1 MQVGSNSETPCRIGL
16 LTPYRE
22 LPGEYADVVAAC
34 ARPALQW
41 QVVTTAADSHDP
53 DDLRQMAA
61 TEPLADGLRRL
72 RRWRPDLA
80 MWACTS
86 GSFVLGR
93 EGALRQCRE
102 LSELAGVPVRST
114 SIALVA
120 AIQALGDEEVA
131 LLSPYPEPATAAL
144 VEFLAEWGVGVSAV
158 AALGCPGASASE
170 LLTTADLAPRLAALA
185 GGGRVVIPDT
195 ATWGFE
201 LAAGLERAGGR
212 AVTTANQVTL
222 WMALSLLGLPSDD
235 PRFGD
240 LAGVRCADPLGEAR
254 VA

>member
-1 MQVGSNSETPCRIGL
+1 MQVGSTIETACRIGL

-34 ARPALQW
+34 RRPALQW
-41 QVVTTAADSHDP
+41 QVVTAAADSHEP
-53 DDLRQMAA
+53 SELRRMAA

-102 LSELAGVPVRST
+102 LSDLAGVPVRST
-114 SIALVA
+114 SVALVA
-120 AIQALGDEEVA
+120 ALRALGDDEVA

-144 VEFLAEWGVGVSAV
+144 VEFLAEWGIGVSAV
-158 AALGCPGASASE
+158 AALGCPGASDSE
-170 LLTTADLAPRLAALA
+170 LLTAADLAPRLAALA
-185 GGGRVVIPDT
+185 GSGRVVIPDT

-201 LAAGLERAGGR
+201 LASALERDGGR

-222 WMALSLLGLPSDD
+222 WMAFSLLGLPSDD
-235 PRFGD
+235 RRFGD
-240 LAGVRCADPLGEAR
+240 LAGARCTDPLSAEGRA
-254 VA
+254 

>member
-1 MQVGSNSETPCRIGL
+1 M

-41 QVVTTAADSHDP
+41 QVVTAAADSHDP
-53 DDLRQMAA
+53 AELRRMGA

-93 EGALRQCRE
+93 EGALGQCRE
-102 LSELAGVPVRST
+102 LSALAGVPVRST

-120 AIQALGDEEVA
+120 ALRALGEEEVA

-144 VEFLAEWGVGVSAV
+144 VEFLAEWGIAVSAV
-158 AALGCPGASASE
+158 AALGCPGASTSE
-170 LLTTADLAPRLAALA
+170 LLTAADLAPRLDALA
-185 GGGRVVIPDT
+185 SAGRVVIPDT

-201 LAAGLERAGGR
+201 LAAELERAGAR
-212 AVTTANQVTL
+212 PVTTANQVTL
-222 WMALSLLGLPSDD
+222 WMAFSLLGLPTDD
-235 PRFGD
+235 RRFGE
-240 LAGVRCADPLGEAR
+240 LAGAPCPDPLSET
-254 VA
+254 VAA